1 MPAALHKNPVRL
13 NRRPIHAA
21 VRDGSGATA
30 VEFALLAPLLL
41 FMLFGIIQFGMVLN
55 NYVELTDSVRNGA
68 RNFAI
73 SRASASG
80 TPYSTTVSAISAGA
94 PNLTAGSIV
103 ITIRVN
109 GTACTTDSGCTT
121 ALSSAAGQT
130 AYVSAT
136 YPCNLTIMNVNFA
149 SGCTLTATTSD
160 LIE

>member
-1 MPAALHKNPVRL
+1 MPAALHKLLSRARHRPVSKAL
-13 NRRPIHAA
+13 
-21 VRDGSGATA
+21 RDGSGATA
-30 VEFALLAPLLL
+30 VEFALLAPILL
-41 FMLFGIIQFGMVLN
+41 FMLFGIIQFGMTLN
-55 NYVELTDSVRNGA
+55 AYVELTDSVRNGA

-80 TPYSTTVSAISAGA
+80 TPYSSTVSAISTGA
-94 PNLTAGSIV
+94 PNLTAGSITV
-103 ITIRVN
+103 TIRVN
-109 GTACTTDSGCTT
+109 GTACTTDSGCST
-121 ALSSAAGQT
+121 ALASAAGQT